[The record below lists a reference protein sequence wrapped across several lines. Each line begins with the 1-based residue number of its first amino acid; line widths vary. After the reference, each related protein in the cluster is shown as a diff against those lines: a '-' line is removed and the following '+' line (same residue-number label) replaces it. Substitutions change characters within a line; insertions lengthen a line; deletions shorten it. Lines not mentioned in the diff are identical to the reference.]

1 MKRIPGI
8 LVISIILSV
17 AGQQAGAQNFK
28 FGYINR
34 DVLFKSIPEYD
45 SATVKVEKLR
55 SQLVLQLE
63 SMQADLSRKNADLS
77 DPTKTSSDVVR
88 KTREQEVKDLNTRIQ
103 IFQVQATQQINNK
116 NSELI
121 QPIINKAE
129 KAIQDVS
136 KEQGFTFVFDSGVLY
151 YFDEKK
157 STNLVPLVLAK
168 LGINKAK

>member
-8 LVISIILSV
+8 FMTIVLLSV
-17 AGQQAGAQNFK
+17 ALQAGAQNFK

-34 DVLFKSIPEYD
+34 DVLFRSIPEYD
-45 SATVKVEKLR
+45 SASVKVENFRK
-55 SQLVLQLE
+55 QLVLQLE
-63 SMQADLSRKNADLS
+63 SMQTDLNRKTADLN
-77 DPTKTSSDVVR
+77 DPTKTPSDVIR

-103 IFQVQATQQINNK
+103 IFQVQATQQINGK

-121 QPIINKAE
+121 QPIIDKAE

-136 KEQGFTFVFDSGVLY
+136 KEQGFTFVFDSSVLY

-157 STNLVPLVLAK
+157 STNLVPLILAK
-168 LGINKAK
+168 LGIKK